1 MKKIVLSIMAAALLA
16 SGSFAQTV
24 KLPAP
29 QKTGGKSINE
39 TLTVRESR
47 NEFSNKML
55 SKQDLSNLLYA
66 AIGVNRENGKL
77 TSPTASNKQEIRV
90 FVFTSEGV
98 SEYLNNENGLRP
110 VAKGDHRGIVA
121 GRQDWVKAA
130 PVVLVLVADGD
141 KFGRVDERSKTM
153 MAVDAGIVSEN
164 INLFCAG
171 NGLATRPRA
180 SMDAE
185 AISTLLGLTENQYPI
200 MNNPVGY
207 QK

>member
-90 FVFTSEGV
+90 FVFTAEGV